1 MLRCMSAPAKDGR
14 ASPLPKRPDGSLV
27 DLDDWLDGVDVPA
40 AVVCARCGSS
50 ECTGCSAS
58 SEKSG
63 FIAVVAWERSDAPM
77 LRRLWQTARAT
88 TRDPERFFEALPEG
102 PIAPA
107 IRFAAISELFA
118 ASAMISV
125 ILALVALIAP
135 SFIGYLVTD
144 PTARSFA
151 LRALVAS
158 IPSLAVLLV
167 VAHVAH
173 GVALDLGAPRELRT
187 RARRAHAL
195 RFGLYA
201 TGWDVVLGPIGAVV
215 VGIQDGYKGLV
226 DLTRIAG
233 SLPGVSARAFLKG
246 SYGLQGDDARSSLR
260 WSFVASALAITL
272 AVFVTLAGIVALL
285 VFS

>member
-1 MLRCMSAPAKDGR
+1 MSAPAKDGR
-14 ASPLPKRPDGSLV
+14 ASPLPKRADGTLV

-50 ECTGCSAS
+50 ECTGCTAS

-63 FIAVVAWERSDAPM
+63 FIAIVAWERSDAPM

-107 IRFAAISELFA
+107 LRFAAISELFA
-118 ASAMISV
+118 ATAMIAV
-125 ILALVALIAP
+125 ILAFLAIVAP
-135 SFIGYLVTD
+135 SFISYLATD
-144 PTARSFA
+144 PAARSFA

-201 TGWDVVLGPIGAVV
+201 TGWDVVLGPIGAVL

-226 DLTRIAG
+226 ELTRIAG
-233 SLPGVSARAFLKG
+233 SLPGISARAFLKG
-246 SYGLQGDDARSSLR
+246 SYGLQGEQAKAPLR
-260 WSFVASALAITL
+260 FSFIASALAISF
-272 AVFVTLAGIVALL
+272 AVFLTVAVIVALML
-285 VFS
+285 S